1 MRLDR
6 RERVLF
12 DLMMTSRCDR
22 NAAQCERNR
31 SRFGHLV
38 HVLLEL
44 EGQFSELVW
53 LLSVIR
59 GN

>member
-1 MRLDR
+1 VRLDR

-12 DLMMTSRCDR
+12 DLLMTSRCDR

-31 SRFGHLV
+31 SRFGHIV

-44 EGQFSELVW
+44 EGQFSELV
-53 LLSVIR
+53 
-59 GN
+59 